1 MRTRKWRPIALPW
14 RSCREKYG
22 KSQHLNIRVPQ
33 ADVHGSLQHLGFV
46 LCDQVEDKYCQEPG
60 STCASYLLSLEAWP
74 RAWETQ
80 VNLYNQRVSS
90 RSSCT
95 LGQTEAGTRSP
106 HGAETVSG
114 LPSPPLERTL
124 VLSNRPNN
132 RPNCTSCVQRRERKL
147 RLYDVTCLQLEEGC
161 STVQQP
167 KQPDLSVWVP
177 ALCQPVRR

>member
-1 MRTRKWRPIALPW
+1 MSKIWSTQLNKLVGDKNSRHWTKTINFKPRFDI
-14 RSCREKYG
+14 SFSQIFSGHSHQEKYKTKTKDR
-22 KSQHLNIRVPQ
+22 KSDSFIVYTGEKMRWQNHT
-33 ADVHGSLQHLGFV
+33 D
-46 LCDQVEDKYCQEPG
+46 
-60 STCASYLLSLEAWP
+60 
-74 RAWETQ
+74 
-80 VNLYNQRVSS
+80 
-90 RSSCT
+90 
-95 LGQTEAGTRSP
+95 RSP

-124 VLSNRPNN
+124 VFSNRPNN

-161 STVQQP
+161 STVPQP